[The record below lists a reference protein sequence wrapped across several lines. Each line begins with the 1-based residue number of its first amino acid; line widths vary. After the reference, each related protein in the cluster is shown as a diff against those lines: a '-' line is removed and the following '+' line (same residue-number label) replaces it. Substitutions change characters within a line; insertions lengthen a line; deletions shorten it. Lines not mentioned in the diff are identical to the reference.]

1 MRFVKTLSIMLCIIV
16 IGLTFSACSESY
28 KEAFIY
34 VELESKPS
42 TLDPQ
47 VAHSKEELTVVRSL
61 FDTLLRFDDSG
72 NVVPSAAESFE
83 KNGTTYTFKLR
94 KDAIWK
100 DETPV
105 TANDF
110 VFAFRRAVDPVT
122 SAPYANTLFAIEN
135 AEKIHSG
142 EAPLNSLGVT
152 AKDDYTLVIK
162 LSKDDAEFE
171 KVLTSAITMPCNEKF
186 FNQCKGKYGLTIDT
200 TNSNGSY
207 YVRKWTKETKYL
219 IRLAKNLEYTGP
231 FEANSMR
238 IYFTCSDK
246 EAYPMLEHDNTDL
259 IYISNL
265 EYPKIATDFTVN
277 TTEDICY
284 TMYLSKRLD
293 PKLREALLT
302 SVWSDSYKN
311 KLDNTSKT
319 ADTLYPPVLSANAPK
334 VTEYIKYDPQKALYT
349 YSELVK
355 KGFSVKDITIKY
367 PNTPTCTEIAKSIA
381 GHWQQTLSCFI
392 NIEEMSEGAAVSA
405 LEFGNYDIIIAPRYS
420 ASGTISAYNSSLGYE
435 GQNSLD
441 ISRELY
447 SNHLA
452 YPLFYSTTNIAA
464 GEKIENLESS
474 IQNGILD
481 VSMLIKK
488 Q

>member
-1 MRFVKTLSIMLCIIV
+1 MRFIKMLSVLLCLLV
-16 IGLTFSACSESY
+16 VGLNFSACNESY
-28 KEAFIY
+28 KDAFIY

-72 NVVPSAAESFE
+72 NIVPSAAESFE
-83 KNGTTYTFKLR
+83 KNGETYTFKLR
-94 KDAIWK
+94 KDAVWM
-100 DETPV
+100 DGTPV

-135 AEKIHSG
+135 AEKIRNEGAEPS
-142 EAPLNSLGVT
+142 SLGVT

-162 LSKDDAEFE
+162 LSKKDEEFE

-246 EAYPMLEHDNTDL
+246 EASPMLEHDNTDL
-259 IYISNL
+259 IYISTP
-265 EYPKIATDFTVN
+265 EYHEIAPDFKVN

-302 SVWSDSYKN
+302 TVSSDLYKT
-311 KLDNTSKT
+311 KLEETRRV
-319 ADTLYPPVLSANAPK
+319 ADTLYPAVLKVNAPK
-334 VTEYIKYDPQKALYT
+334 VTEFIRYDSQKALEN

-355 KGFSVKDITIKY
+355 NGFSAKNIAIKY
-367 PNTPTCTEIAKSIA
+367 PDDATCRDVAKSIA

-392 NIEEMSEGAAVSA
+392 NIEEIPQGSLNSA
-405 LEFGNYDIIIAPRYS
+405 LNYGDYDIIIAPRRS
-420 ASGTISAYNSSLGYE
+420 SSGTVAAYNSSLGFDGYDCTE
-435 GQNSLD
+435 VSKA
-441 ISRELY
+441 LY
-447 SNHLA
+447 TDHLA
-452 YPLFYSTTNIAA
+452 YPLFFATTNIAA
-464 GEKIENLESS
+464 GEKIKNLESS